1 MPVEVATQGIPLH
14 LQLPRPLWSTTQLT
28 AETERQSA
36 PRPAITAHMLSAD
49 PKVPDETA
57 PTQSFYM
64 S

>member
-1 MPVEVATQGIPLH
+1 MPVEVATRGIP

-57 PTQSFYM
+57 PSR
-64 S
+64 SI